1 MKTFFVH
8 FVFLLSGLFS
18 FSQVAVEILEEE
30 TANHMVF
37 KARNTLD
44 EPVEITFELSEVTGL
59 EHDGQPIVKLVEPQK
74 ILLVAELKKIGGPI
88 GYVYGYNQVLM
99 PDRLYDPEDYKKFEK
114 EHWC

>member
-44 EPVEITFELSEVTGL
+44 EPVETNSSSQTCANI
-59 EHDGQPIVKLVEPQK
+59 HN
-74 ILLVAELKKIGGPI
+74 
-88 GYVYGYNQVLM
+88 GYKV
-99 PDRLYDPEDYKKFEK
+99 P
-114 EHWC
+114 